1 MREALTLIGILIAT
15 AIVLF
20 SVFLIYN
27 TPKNS
32 NNGNSTIPYTDKYID
47 LNLHL
52 DGAITMNIAK
62 QLAVLQNITL
72 PTNNDTELEELLSV
86 SDDCESLNDFL
97 KYFELPLTLLQT
109 PEGLSESVRLV
120 GDNIA
125 SQGVI
130 YAEIRYAPQLHC
142 DNGMTQ
148 EDAVK
153 AALDG
158 LKKTKLKANLI
169 LCLMRGDGN
178 EEANEETLE
187 LAKKYLVEDGGVVAI
202 DLSGAEALFNTM
214 KYKEIFTKAKEQNI
228 PFTIHA
234 GEADGAFSVQNAIEY
249 GALRIG
255 HGVRIYEDPNV
266 VNLVK
271 DNGIYLEMCPTSNRQ
286 THAFEDMSKYP
297 FMDYLEQGIKVTL
310 NTDDMGVERTTLAN
324 EYRYMEENHGLTGE

>member
-15 AIVLF
+15 TIVLF

-47 LNLHL
+47 LHLHL

-158 LKKTKLKANLI
+158 LKKRNLKQI
-169 LCLMRGDGN
+169 
-178 EEANEETLE
+178 
-187 LAKKYLVEDGGVVAI
+187 
-202 DLSGAEALFNTM
+202 
-214 KYKEIFTKAKEQNI
+214 
-228 PFTIHA
+228 
-234 GEADGAFSVQNAIEY
+234 
-249 GALRIG
+249 
-255 HGVRIYEDPNV
+255 
-266 VNLVK
+266 
-271 DNGIYLEMCPTSNRQ
+271 
-286 THAFEDMSKYP
+286 
-297 FMDYLEQGIKVTL
+297 
-310 NTDDMGVERTTLAN
+310 
-324 EYRYMEENHGLTGE
+324 

>member
-15 AIVLF
+15 TIVLF

-47 LNLHL
+47 LHLHL

-202 DLSGAEALFNTM
+202 DLSGAEALFNTT

-234 GEADGAFSVQNAIEY
+234 READGAFSVQNAIEY